1 MPLFVARLSS
11 GMCLIGEAETEDT
24 ARRDF
29 LRRDHPEDSGPEDTI
44 VSVRALASN
53 VFLSRWFPE
62 AGLIDPDVL
71 PGKPFG
77 YLIESCE
84 EELLHNEYEII
95 ATAHQHARQEVP
107 LILYQDPDAE
117 EPDEGLLHH
126 IEIWITN
133 LTRRLRQ
140 AVELEMERYRVEDNS
155 SRRRDAGSSM
165 G

>member
-1 MPLFVARLSS
+1 
-11 GMCLIGEAETEDT
+11 MCLIGEAETEES

-29 LRRDHPEDSGPEDTI
+29 LRRDHPEDPRPEDKI
-44 VSVRALASN
+44 VSVRRLASN

-84 EELLHNEYEII
+84 EELLRNEYEII
-95 ATAHQHARQEVP
+95 ASAHHHARQEVP
-107 LILYQDPDAE
+107 LILPQDLDTDEQDA
-117 EPDEGLLHH
+117 GLLYH
-126 IEIWITN
+126 IETWITN

-140 AVELEMERYRVEDNS
+140 AVELEMERYRVDGEGAARGTD
-155 SRRRDAGSSM
+155 R
-165 G
+165 

>member
-11 GMCLIGEAETEDT
+11 GMCLIGEADTEES

-29 LRRDHPEDSGPEDTI
+29 LRRDHPEDSGPEDKI
-44 VSVRALASN
+44 VTVRKLASN
-53 VFLSRWFPE
+53 VFLSRWYPE
-62 AGLIDPDVL
+62 AGLLDPDVL

-95 ATAHQHARQEVP
+95 ASAHQHARQEVP
-107 LILYQDPDAE
+107 LILYHDPD

-126 IEIWITN
+126 IESWITN

-140 AVELEMERYRVEDNS
+140 AVELEMERYRVEEEQ
-155 SRRRDAGSSM
+155 SRRRTDPRAG
-165 G
+165 